1 MEQKKAKIYTCTG
14 DSGATSLAGGRR
26 VPKNHPRVEAYGTI
40 DELNAHLG
48 LLAAAVENA
57 GTVEFIQHIECTLM
71 SIGSYLATEDA
82 TEKAVPGHEIAL
94 LEKEIDRLEA
104 MLPPLKCF
112 ILPGNSEAA
121 ARANVCRAVC
131 RRAERNVVTLQQ
143 STAIDPEVGAYMNR
157 LSDYLFLLQR
167 QLLEG
172 KEKKWQKS
180 CK

>member
-1 MEQKKAKIYTCTG
+1 M
-14 DSGATSLAGGRR
+14 
-26 VPKNHPRVEAYGTI
+26 PKNHPRVEAYGTI

-48 LLAAAVENA
+48 LLAAAVESA

-71 SIGSYLATEDA
+71 SIGGYLATEDA

-143 STAIDPEVGAYMNR
+143 STAIEPEVGAYMNR